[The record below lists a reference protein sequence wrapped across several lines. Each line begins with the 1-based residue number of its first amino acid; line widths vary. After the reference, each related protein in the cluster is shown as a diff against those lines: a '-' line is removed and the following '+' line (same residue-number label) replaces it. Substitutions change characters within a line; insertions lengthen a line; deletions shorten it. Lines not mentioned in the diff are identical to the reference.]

1 MSRLVRI
8 ISILM
13 LNVSAYFFVGCHLV
27 DLGKQTTPPIKTDSP
42 PVVSIYP
49 STPSATALPTITDTA
64 IPDTPTHTVG
74 PSSTPTR
81 TATWTPVPTLSEE
94 VRKENL
100 IDLFTTNGD
109 CQYPCFWGVR
119 PGEPFSKVFTL
130 ASYLGESPSL
140 YENQYSYHISLDEF
154 NFPDFDVVFI
164 EKNGL
169 VEKITARLAEA
180 VRHPDYMEAFNMSL
194 SLSSMMTRYG
204 QPDHVL
210 LQIQPRA
217 EKDSPIG
224 YRLYLLYI
232 REGFAV
238 WYDGVVNSED
248 PIRVCVFL
256 EDYHLEDSGLE
267 LQDSMEM
274 ETLQEELLKK
284 GFLPIDEVTSMSSE
298 DFYRIFSSKENRQCI
313 ETTIDHWQ

>member
-100 IDLFTTNGD
+100 IDLFTTNGG

-130 ASYLGESPSL
+130 APYIGESPL
-140 YENQYSYHISLDEF
+140 PYGNQYSYIISLDEF
-154 NFPDFDVVFI
+154 NFPDFDVTYI

-169 VEKITARLAEA
+169 VEKITASLSKA
-180 VRHPDYMEAFNMSL
+180 VRHPDYMEAFNLTL
-194 SLSSMMTRYG
+194 SLSSILTRYG

-224 YRLYLLYI
+224 YTLYLLYI
-232 REGFAV
+232 MEGFAV
-238 WYDGVVNSED
+238 KYDGVVNSED
-248 PIRVCVFL
+248 PMLVCMFL
-256 EDYHLEDSGLE
+256 EDYHLEIIGLE
-267 LQDSMEM
+267 LQDSKAMEI
-274 ETLQEELLKK
+274 LQEELLKQ
-284 GFLPIDEVTSMSSE
+284 GFLPIDEVTSMSSD
-298 DFYRIFSSKENRQCI
+298 DFYRIFSSKENHQCI